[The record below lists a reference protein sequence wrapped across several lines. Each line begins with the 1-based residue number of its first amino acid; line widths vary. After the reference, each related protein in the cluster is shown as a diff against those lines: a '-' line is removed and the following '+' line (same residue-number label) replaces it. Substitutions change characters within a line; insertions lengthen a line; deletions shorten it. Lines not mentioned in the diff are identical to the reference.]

1 MITTVIARIAGA
13 TPVES
18 FQGRDGQCITKC
30 TIIIKTIEAYPQ
42 TLALTA
48 FGELV
53 PWAQQTGRTVE
64 VGVGMSSR
72 EYEGRW
78 FSELRAIGMKYV
90 QLPLPEAVH

>member
-13 TPVES
+13 TPAES
-18 FQGRDGQCITKC
+18 FQGRDGQCVTKC
-30 TIIIKTIEAYPQ
+30 TIIIKTIEAYQQ

-78 FSELRAIGMKYV
+78 FSELRAIGMKYA